1 LYARNDLVILDDIF
15 SGLDAE
21 TEEHI
26 FNKLLGKNGLFRQ
39 LGTTVI
45 LATHA
50 VHRLSYSDHVIAMS
64 GNGRIMEQGS
74 FEQLRNAGGYVQ
86 SLAAKIKSEDTATS
100 TEKTPDIRAQPA
112 PFQPDNEEEIEELN
126 RQTGDFAVYK
136 YYFASIGWFPTAVF
150 FAFVVLYG
158 VAFKMTEFLVTYWT
172 KATTTHGNEANG
184 FYIGLYAMLS
194 LLSFLGLIVSV
205 IVLALKMVP
214 RSAGV
219 LHGKL
224 LDTVMG
230 APLSFFT

>member
-1 LYARNDLVILDDIF
+1 MLDDIF

-64 GNGRIMEQGS
+64 GNGQIMEQGS

-86 SLAAKIKSEDTATS
+86 SLAARIKSEDTAGL
-100 TEKTPDIRAQPA
+100 TEKTPDIAAGPA
-112 PFQPDNEEEIEELN
+112 PFKTDNEEEIEELN

-136 YYFASIGWFPTAVF
+136 YYFASTGWLNSAVF

-158 VAFKMTEFLVTYWT
+158 VASKMTEFLITFWT
-172 KATTTHGNEANG
+172 KAVTAHGNEANG
-184 FYIGLYAMLS
+184 FYIGLYTLLS
-194 LLSFLGLIVSV
+194 LLGLLGLVLSAV
-205 IVLALKMVP
+205 MLALKMVP
-214 RSAGV
+214 RSAEV
-219 LHGKL
+219 LHAKL